1 MQGRTQLMTDAT
13 FLYVTA
19 PDLQTSQALAAA
31 VIEARLAA
39 CVNILPQMQS
49 VYRWEGKVE
58 TADECVL
65 VIKTTTQKAEA
76 ARNMIV
82 EQHPYDTPCVAAL
95 DLSNKRSNKAF
106 LQWIGAETSD

>member
-1 MQGRTQLMTDAT
+1 MTDAT

-19 PDLQTSQALAAA
+19 PDVKSARSLASAL
-31 VIEARLAA
+31 VEARLAA

-49 VYRWEGKVE
+49 VYRWEGKIE

-65 VIKTTTQKAEA
+65 FVKTTAAQSEA
-76 ARNMIV
+76 TRDLIL

-95 DLSNKRSNKAF
+95 DISATGSNPGLSTVDRSRDYRLVK
-106 LQWIGAETSD
+106 ERC